1 MRADG
6 SSEPATDGHRVAA
19 VLLCLL
25 VTILLA
31 LGGPFTKP
39 VAAQPVQPAES
50 AASDERGYPPFRNYT
65 PADYGQAYG
74 RTVQSQNWSVTQ
86 DGRGVIYVANPNGVL
101 TFDGVE
107 WRLIPTERQ
116 TLVRTVVTDTSGT
129 VYVGASSEI
138 GKLEPD
144 STGTLRYVSLLD
156 TLDTRFQDF
165 GDTWSGAAG
174 SDGVFFQARRML
186 FRWDGR
192 TVQHWR
198 APDSTSYSRVFAV
211 RDSIFVHEDGAGLR
225 KYVGGDWQLVPGSQ
239 QFADDVIRAALPVS
253 SGLLVGTEAG
263 ELYRYQ
269 AGEFIP
275 FEAEA
280 QPYLADHAL
289 YDGAE
294 LPNGAF
300 AFATLRGGVLI
311 TDRQGQTLHVLDK
324 RSGLVDNDV
333 KSLFVDRQGG
343 LWMAC
348 GSGLSRVD
356 VLSSLSFYDERA
368 GLEGDGLSIARHDG
382 AIYAGTSAGVYRL
395 RFEDGPGGAVEPRF
409 QLVRGLRAQVFDL
422 FSTSAGLLA
431 ASDKGVYA
439 LQAGALRR
447 VGSGRTAFGLHVSR
461 RDSTV
466 AYVGY
471 IDGVGTLRR
480 SNGQWTDGTRLSGF
494 NKEIHYLE
502 EDGAGGLWVA
512 STYGGLWRVEVTDG
526 LQGNLIAESHASEEN
541 NLQHRF
547 RMAHLDQH
555 LHIITQQGIARPVV
569 SDAGQVTLQQ
579 DSTIHNQLPA
589 NTTLRD
595 LVSAP
600 DGDVWGLTN
609 QAIYWLDRQSDGSFD
624 VSAPITQLSEPNTP
638 DPTAEADGVL
648 WLAGKEGVVRH
659 RPRRTRA
666 PTPPIRTLVRRVAT
680 VESDSLI
687 FGGDAVGGAPSLPGG
702 EQDAQAEQPVHR
714 LTYDHNALRFEF
726 AAPSFGNSGNIEY
739 QHRLTGFTDEWSPWT
754 DESSKEYTN
763 LSSGEYEF
771 QVRARNPHAWESSIA
786 SFSFEV
792 LSPWY
797 RTTWAYAIFGAL
809 IVLFLASAVWWRSA
823 HLEARA
829 RNLERTV
836 AQRTEEVQEQA
847 KQLASYNRELRQTNE
862 VLQET
867 LEQKSELLGIA
878 AHDLKNP
885 LFGIRGLSEILLEN
899 KEMDESMQRKLNL
912 IYESA
917 DETLELINDLLE
929 SAAASSGQVRLD
941 MEVVDMGPVAEWV
954 VHSFRQQAEK
964 KGQRINFKPSER
976 DCRIKADERKLREAM
991 SNLVS
996 NAVKYSPKGAQI
1008 DVSVH
1013 RTEEEVNFLVKDEGP
1028 GLSEEERKNLFAPFQ
1043 RLSPEPTAG
1052 EASSGL
1058 GLYIVKQLIEL
1069 HDGEVWVESEKGT
1082 GSTFG
1087 ITIPAVWPVAEEQ
1100 PAVKAGSN

>member
-1 MRADG
+1 MQAA
-6 SSEPATDGHRVAA
+6 SSLGAATDGRRAA
-19 VLLCLL
+19 AILPCLLLTVLLVLSGAFAEP
-25 VTILLA
+25 I
-31 LGGPFTKP
+31 
-39 VAAQPVQPAES
+39 AAQSAES
-50 AASDERGYPPFRNYT
+50 DASDERGYPPFRNYT
-65 PADYGQAYG
+65 PADYGQEYG
-74 RTVQSQNWSVTQ
+74 RSVQSQNWSVAQ
-86 DGRGVIYVANPNGVL
+86 DDRGVVYVANPNGVL
-101 TFDGVE
+101 TYDGVE
-107 WRLIPTERQ
+107 WRLIPTARQ

-129 VYVGASSEI
+129 VYVGAYSEI

-156 TLDTRFQDF
+156 TLDTRSRDF
-165 GDTWSGAAG
+165 GHTWSGAAG
-174 SDGVFFQARRML
+174 SEGVFFQARRIL

-192 TVQHWR
+192 TMQHWR
-198 APDSTSYSRVFAV
+198 APDSTSYSRVFTV
-211 RDSIFVHEDGAGLR
+211 RDSIFVHEEGAGLR
-225 KYVGGDWQLVPGSQ
+225 KYVDGDWQLVPGSR
-239 QFADDVIRAALPVS
+239 QFADEVVRAVLPVS
-253 SGLLVGTEAG
+253 GGLLIGTEAG

-269 AGEFIP
+269 GSEFIP

-280 QPYLADHAL
+280 QPYLADHTL
-289 YDGAE
+289 YDGTE

-311 TDRQGQTLHVLDK
+311 MDRQGQTLQMLDK

-356 VLSSLSFYDERA
+356 VLSSLSFYDERT
-368 GLEGDGLSIARHDG
+368 GLEGDGLSITRHDG

-395 RFEDGPGGAVEPRF
+395 RFEDGPGGSVEPRF

-431 ASDKGVYA
+431 ASDKGVYV

-461 RDSTV
+461 HDTTI

-471 IDGVGTLRR
+471 IDGIGTLRR
-480 SNGQWTDGTRLSGF
+480 SNGPWTDGTMLGGF

-502 EDGAGGLWVA
+502 EDEAGGLWIA
-512 STYGGLWRVEVTDG
+512 SAYGGLWRVEVTNG
-526 LQGNLIAESHASEEN
+526 LQGDPIVEPYASEEN

-547 RMAHLDQH
+547 QMARVGQD

-589 NTTLRD
+589 RTPLRD

-600 DGDVWGLTN
+600 DGDVWGLTH
-609 QAIYWLDRQSDGSFD
+609 QVIYWLDRHADGSFD
-624 VSAPITQLSEPNTP
+624 VSTPITQLSGMNTP
-638 DPTAEADGVL
+638 DATAEAGGVL
-648 WLAGKEGVVRH
+648 WLAGKEGVIRH

-687 FGGDAVGGAPSLPGG
+687 FGGDAEGATVSQPAGQQG
-702 EQDAQAEQPVHR
+702 AQAEQQVRHR
-714 LTYDHNALRFEF
+714 LTYDQDALRFEF
-726 AAPSFGNSGNIEY
+726 AAPSFGSNENTEY
-739 QHRLTGFTDEWSPWT
+739 QHRLIGFTDEWSPWT
-754 DESSKEYTN
+754 DESRKEYIN
-763 LSSGEYEF
+763 LTPGEYEF

-786 SFSFEV
+786 SFSFKV

-797 RTTWAYAIFGAL
+797 RTTWAYALFGAL
-809 IVLFLASAVWWRSA
+809 IVFLIASAVWWRSA

-829 RNLERTV
+829 RKLERTV
-836 AQRTEEVQEQA
+836 AQRTGEVQEQA

-941 MEVVDMGPVAEWV
+941 IEVVDMGPMAEWV

-1028 GLSEEERKNLFAPFQ
+1028 GLGEEERNNLFAPFQ
-1043 RLSPEPTAG
+1043 RLTPEPTAG

-1058 GLYIVKQLIEL
+1058 GLYIVKQLVEL
-1069 HDGEVWVESEKGT
+1069 HDGEVWVESEKGA

-1087 ITIPAVWPVAEEQ
+1087 ITMPAVWPVADEQ